1 MERELV
7 QLRESNKELTA
18 NGAKLQK
25 RFDQELSA
33 KIQAQEQEEQAN
45 NERIQ
50 ELEEIVKDLEDQN
63 ESLKSQ
69 AVKDGAVAKQKI
81 EFMRLQLEQEQKQ
94 KEEQKLNHERILK
107 SFRDT
112 ERQSVIGKEEAKNQL
127 NELNQ
132 AHQDEI

>member
-1 MERELV
+1 M
-7 QLRESNKELTA
+7 
-18 NGAKLQK
+18 
-25 RFDQELSA
+25 
-33 KIQAQEQEEQAN
+33 
-45 NERIQ
+45 
-50 ELEEIVKDLEDQN
+50 
-63 ESLKSQ
+63 
-69 AVKDGAVAKQKI
+69 AKQKI

-132 AHQDEI
+132 VHQDEI